1 MSSATQSGTER
12 SRLLQHVVYQQF
24 GAAVGE
30 IASILLFR
38 GALSFP
44 QLAKLTALPPSLVHA
59 SLLVLSTH
67 CLLFHSETEV
77 GGRLTELYEL
87 NHDAIERRLRGGMY
101 VEMATEWQGGAQ
113 LGQVVEVL
121 WKEGML
127 RREDL
132 IEVVRCQLAVE
143 RGVDAFGGGGEATD
157 GDDLKGKKRAKDAD
171 KVAEDAERLVR
182 KAFAQGYI
190 QIVTPGSQLSP
201 SSLEIKWEE
210 ELRALIKGIPST
222 KDMKEVKDKLEQ
234 KQKSWA
240 EEERARAMGKSA
252 DVAAEDSEDDAPK
265 RKKRKQRGE
274 PSSRT
279 KKKSKKSKQ
288 GIFSKGGGSESDTV
302 SERGCDDDSDDDDDD
317 EAPEEV
323 FYRVNEERFHL
334 QWRAQL
340 LRSYASDL
348 YNPQVAAVL
357 GIILDITTT
366 DCQSMAETQ
375 SRPVSLHQI
384 SQYYE
389 RLKHKPDL
397 SAALAKHK
405 HDPSWPPSSSSSKRG
420 SSPRAGDYIL
430 ATCEVLSGLD
440 RWGISTQ
447 ETLLM
452 QQGESTHAKWAVDW
466 AMLGKAMKRSLV
478 EAVIRDKLGDKAIR
492 CWRILEAK
500 GKLEEKHLARLA
512 FLPVKEAREV
522 LSQLSSAGLIEPQE
536 IPRSADRAPSR
547 TIYLWFVD
555 FNKVVT
561 SLIHHH
567 YKALANLQAQRQH
580 QLELRRGLVD
590 KRERSDVRADPS
602 LLSARDREMIIE
614 LDKVLEALSVACL
627 RVDEQL
633 FVLRE
638 FDPEPEVV

>member
-101 VEMATEWQGGAQ
+101 VEMAIEWEGGPQ

-132 IEVVRCQLAVE
+132 VEVVRCQLAAE
-143 RGVDAFGGGGEATD
+143 RGVDDFGAGMD
-157 GDDLKGKKRAKDAD
+157 GDDPKGKKRAKEAD

-222 KDMKEVKDKLEQ
+222 KDLKEVKDKLKQ

-240 EEERARAMGKSA
+240 EEERARAMGKST

-274 PSSRT
+274 ASAARG
-279 KKKSKKSKQ
+279 KKKANNKKSKQ
-288 GIFSKGGGSESDTV
+288 GIFSKGGSDPDTV
-302 SERGCDDDSDDDDDD
+302 SERGDDSDDDDDD
-317 EAPEEV
+317 GAPEEV

-334 QWRAQL
+334 QWRAHL

-348 YNPQVAAVL
+348 YNPQIATVL

-405 HDPSWPPSSSSSKRG
+405 HDPSWPPSAKRG

-440 RWGISTQ
+440 RWGISTR

-478 EAVIRDKLGDKAIR
+478 EAIIRDKLGDKAIR

-590 KRERSDVRADPS
+590 KRERSDVRADPT
-602 LLSARDREMIIE
+602 LLSARDREMIVE